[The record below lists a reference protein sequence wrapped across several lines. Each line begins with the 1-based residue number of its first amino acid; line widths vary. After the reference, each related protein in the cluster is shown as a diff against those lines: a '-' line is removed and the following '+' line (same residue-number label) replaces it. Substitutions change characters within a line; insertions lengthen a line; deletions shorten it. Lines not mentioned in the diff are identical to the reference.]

1 MHNHSPHDSQQAD
14 IRRTASGAIDT
25 EYYHRRARAERGDF
39 LRAVFSC
46 VARCGWHAWGCIKKK
61 MEGQC
66 ARQQLSAL
74 STRELKDIGL
84 ARGDI
89 EAVASGAYAT
99 DQTRCARSRERLGKC
114 A

>member
-1 MHNHSPHDSQQAD
+1 MHSNSPHDSSQAD

-25 EYYHRRARAERGDF
+25 DYYHRCARVERGDF
-39 LRAVFSC
+39 LRVALSC
-46 VARCGWHAWGCIKKK
+46 IARCGWRVWGYIKKK
-61 MEGQC
+61 MEDQFT
-66 ARQQLSAL
+66 RQQLSVL

-89 EAVASGAYAT
+89 DAIANGAYAT
-99 DQTRCARSRERLGKC
+99 DQTRCSRSRERLGKC